1 MKLKVK
7 VLHVRVQV
15 IMLKVLLPIQ
25 AQKLNLTCIIFMP
38 VTTPLQKVNQVRVL
52 WK

>member
-7 VLHVRVQV
+7 ELHVRVQV
-15 IMLKVLLPIQ
+15 IMLKVLPIQ
-25 AQKLNLTCIIFMP
+25 AKKLNLNAVIFMP
-38 VTTPLQKVNQVRVL
+38 VTTPLQKGKSNKVL

>member
-7 VLHVRVQV
+7 ELHVRVQV
-15 IMLKVLLPIQ
+15 IMLKVLPIQ
-25 AQKLNLTCIIFMP
+25 QKLNLNAVIFMP
-38 VTTPLQKVNQVRVL
+38 VTTPLQKGKSSKVL